1 MSIALLFGLLAQAA
15 TLMERYVVF
24 NDFSI
29 FPVHYL
35 VSIID
40 PISFMII
47 GSKGKGQKRVIT
59 LKGFQPSSSVTKLL
73 TSSDIGVPVGF
84 QVDLEENGKW
94 RLVYVKIQN
103 MSMF

>member
-1 MSIALLFGLLAQAA
+1 MQADGQFIYSV
-15 TLMERYVVF
+15 TVRTGSEPG
-24 NDFSI
+24 DGTHS
-29 FPVHYL
+29 
-35 VSIID
+35 